1 MPLSFD
7 WFWREP
13 AFLNMD
19 ANVSPSG
26 GSRGGTNDTNRNSG
40 IRGAARGGGGR
51 RGGRGLGRGRGRGAG
66 LAADGVGRSKKLSG
80 QDVTP
85 DSEEMD
91 TEGGEAKL
99 AEGQDSSGVTAGSSR
114 VAAQAEEAGTGDVRA
129 AVAAL
134 VEQSLA
140 GLEDLPSD
148 VGLSMINALPPLS
161 TLNPDDPSHVSN
173 LEGRISK
180 MVESMRVKPPLPDPT
195 RRAESNSAL
204 FGEAVYNMLSKV
216 YPGEV
221 VPKLTGMLMELFRF
235 ELEQMLADP
244 VVMQVRADEALSLLA
259 GTDVAEGGSKKPGG
273 DSDSKG
279 AQQEGLG
286 AAVPEPDLEEPLGDE
301 MDSKHSAPK
310 EGPLVGTFDVLLQV
324 AEQGRASSLWHVV
337 LAEGS
342 LPLLQI
348 PSDVSVAELFASTI
362 RQRDVPSSDQD
373 ESQPPCVVQLKVD
386 VIKKGEEKL
395 DKRIILESG
404 TYTLELSE
412 AGRLF
417 KGDLGSLE
425 NSADDEP
432 GRKIWENP
440 KLDKVFDCKI
450 KGPTNVK
457 LGVALTV
464 DRGIGSTGKAR
475 VLFGRNRTVELTV
488 PSDKLPYAIRA
499 GAPVFLIEHHTVSVN
514 GAVEV
519 CYKFATESQV
529 VDVDRYEDLPML
541 RAQVD
546 AYGEG
551 VDEMFEVQALVPT
564 TGTMI
569 RYSADIARKNS
580 MPVGTTFYFTPI
592 FDHDDESDTVS
603 PVLPDVQCILE
614 VTETKPQQEVGLS
627 QNQLLT
633 GFYAPDEELQ
643 NFLMETF
650 DVSGSPY
657 MGDNI
662 SFFDH
667 WGGEEMIR
675 RLITRKGGAQSHYD
689 VSLVDIGEKMA
700 LMGLYDKLD
709 DPSEEQIRR
718 ALQNPLN
725 LLAIPLKGELDRYAE
740 YVRSQFLD
748 AENAGRPLR
757 LYVGVL
763 VDENVTCGALY
774 NTEICPFFKSS
785 EFPWVKSFNIVH
797 GDYSLTTYDA
807 ELHELMPDVR
817 GANGHC
823 VLLVELDSRF
833 SARGSLPT
841 PLAFRAG
848 TVDDAKVADEKR
860 AAAAEVLL
868 GFSKYDKR
876 AAGFIRR
883 CGAAHYKTI
892 QCHGP
897 GADLDDEE
905 RGALEETVEYNIVSV
920 SLDSEAKAE
929 ALVTKVK
936 DSDLGIFC
944 MTKKNLYASHA
955 RTLVCTRM
963 VEPQELITLLHAVE
977 VMPVGKGR
985 FRYTSTRDMM
995 ANARVLYRQNL
1006 YARSDGKRFRTLRDD
1021 NDRFIQLYQKA
1032 PVRINRYH
1040 RRLQVA
1046 NGSAGIQRAGAG
1058 HIWYQV
1064 LNLPRDLPDEG
1075 LTSAVEA
1082 WLAKEDDSGVD
1093 SKQWQAAK
1101 ASARWLIDRT
1111 EYKPSLW
1118 LGLKSEIKA
1127 RPVLKGAFTRVA
1139 TFLPAVEPPNT
1150 ATEVGRQVE
1159 REDPLAVLME
1169 SDENHEYVPKKGTAN
1184 ILKIYERQGPLPAS
1198 SVVFRRSGDKTR
1210 AKPAAATWKTIF
1222 RGRGKKQADK
1232 GSAQS
1237 GRPKGRSNKDGPGGK
1252 RSVVQERQGSDGGS
1266 SVAQQQ
1272 RPSGQR
1278 QQRPATDEKDR
1289 KEAAAKA
1296 PRPHANR
1303 KRAETASGVDGSE
1316 RSRQR
1321 RFTVQEPS
1329 NLQRARDVIQP
1340 HRTTVRS
1347 YFSNQLAVG
1356 QQ

>member
-1 MPLSFD
+1 
-7 WFWREP
+7 
-13 AFLNMD
+13 MD
-19 ANVSPSG
+19 ANVSPLGESK
-26 GSRGGTNDTNRNSG
+26 GGTSDANGNSRM
-40 IRGAARGGGGR
+40 RGAARGGGGS
-51 RGGRGLGRGRGRGAG
+51 RGGRGRGLGSGRGAG
-66 LAADGVGRSKKLSG
+66 LAAAGDGRGKKWSG
-80 QDVTP
+80 HGETP
-85 DSEEMD
+85 DPVEMD
-91 TEGGEAKL
+91 ADGDEANL
-99 AEGQDSSGVTAGSSR
+99 AGGQDSCGISAGSSR
-114 VAAQAEEAGTGDVRA
+114 VDAQAEEARSGDVRA
-129 AVAAL
+129 AVAVL
-134 VEQSLA
+134 VDRSLV
-140 GLEDLPSD
+140 GLEGLPAD

-161 TLNPDDPSHVSN
+161 TLNPADQSHVSN

-180 MVESMRVKPPLPDPT
+180 MVESMRDTPPLPDPT
-195 RRAESNSAL
+195 RRAEVNSAL
-204 FGEAVYNMLSKV
+204 FGEAVYNVLSKK
-216 YPGEV
+216 YPGDV
-221 VPKLTGMLMELFRF
+221 APKITGMLMELFRF

-244 VVMQVRADEALSLLA
+244 VVMQIRADEALSLLA
-259 GTDVAEGGSKKPGG
+259 STDVPDGGTKKNGG
-273 DSDSKG
+273 DSESKG
-279 AQQEGLG
+279 AQKDDLG
-286 AAVPEPDLEEPLGDE
+286 AEEPGPDLEESQNGFATESGDE
-301 MDSKHSAPK
+301 MDAKHSCR
-310 EGPLVGTFDVLLQV
+310 EDGPLVGSFDVLLQV
-324 AEQGRASSLWHVV
+324 AEQGGTASLWHVV
-337 LAEGS
+337 LAEES
-342 LPLLQI
+342 LPILQV
-348 PSDVSVAELFASTI
+348 PSDVSVAELYASTI
-362 RQRDVPSSDQD
+362 RQRDVPLSDQD
-373 ESQPPCVVQLKVD
+373 ETQPPCVVQLKVD
-386 VIKKGEEKL
+386 EIKKGEEKL
-395 DKRIILESG
+395 DKRVILKSG
-404 TYTLELSE
+404 TYTLKLSE
-412 AGRLF
+412 AGRLY

-432 GRKIWENP
+432 GRRIWDNP

-464 DRGIGSTGKAR
+464 ERGNGSTRKAR
-475 VLFGRNRTVELTV
+475 VLFGRNRTVELMV

-499 GAPVFLIEHHTVSVN
+499 GAPVFLIEHHTVSAQ

-546 AYGEG
+546 AYGERD
-551 VDEMFEVQALVPT
+551 DEMFEVQALVPT

-569 RYSADIARKNS
+569 RYSADVARMDS

-603 PVLPDVQCILE
+603 PVLPDVQCILD
-614 VTETKPQQEVGLS
+614 VTRREPQQELGLS
-627 QNQLLT
+627 QNQLLA

-643 NFLMETF
+643 NFLIETF

-667 WGGEEMIR
+667 WGGDEMIR
-675 RLITRKGGAQSHYD
+675 RLITQKGGAKSHYD
-689 VSLVDIGEKMA
+689 ISLVDIGEKMA
-700 LMGLYDKLD
+700 LMGLYDQHD
-709 DPSEEQIRR
+709 DPTEEQIRR
-718 ALQNPLN
+718 ALQTPLN
-725 LLAIPLKGELDRYAE
+725 LLAIPLKGDLDKYAE
-740 YVRSQFLD
+740 YVRSQFLA
-748 AENAGRPLR
+748 AENAGRPLK

-817 GANGHC
+817 EANGQC

-833 SARGSLPT
+833 SAKGSLPT
-841 PLAFRAG
+841 PLAFCAS
-848 TVDDAKVADEKR
+848 TADDAKVASEKR
-860 AAAAEVLL
+860 SAATEVLL

-883 CGAAHYKTI
+883 CGAAHFKTI

-920 SLDSEAKAE
+920 SLDSEATAE

-995 ANARVLYRQNL
+995 ANAKVLYRQNL

-1040 RRLQVA
+1040 RRHQVA
-1046 NGSAGIQRAGAG
+1046 NGSAGFQKAGAG

-1064 LNLPRDLPDEG
+1064 QNLPRDLPDEG

-1093 SKQWQAAK
+1093 SKQWQTVK
-1101 ASARWLIDRT
+1101 ASAKWLIDRA

-1118 LGLKSEIKA
+1118 LGLKTEIKA
-1127 RPVLKGAFTRVA
+1127 RPVLKGVFTRVA

-1159 REDPLAVLME
+1159 TEDPLAVLME
-1169 SDENHEYVPKKGTAN
+1169 SDEKHEYVPKKGTAN
-1184 ILKIYERQGPLPAS
+1184 ILKIYERQAPLPVS
-1198 SVVFRRSGDKTR
+1198 SAVFRRSGDKKQ

-1222 RGRGKKQADK
+1222 RGKGKKQADK
-1232 GSAQS
+1232 DSAQS
-1237 GRPKGRSNKDGPGGK
+1237 GRPKGRANKDGPGGK
-1252 RSVVQERQGSDGGS
+1252 RSVEQGRQGSEGGS

-1278 QQRPATDEKDR
+1278 QQRPVTDEKDR

-1296 PRPHANR
+1296 PRLHANR
-1303 KRAETASGVDGSE
+1303 KRAETASRVDGSE

-1321 RFTVQEPS
+1321 RLTVREPS

-1340 HRTTVRS
+1340 HRTKVRN
-1347 YFSNQLAVG
+1347 YFSNQLAVD